1 MPLFS
6 SAFDN
11 QHAHLTERVP
21 EKLTRFIWM
30 NFGSVPLDEILM
42 NGSVTAWR
50 IEPCTKVT
58 LGDSPYLTDH
68 HPNEMSF

>member
-1 MPLFS
+1 ML
-6 SAFDN
+6 SA
-11 QHAHLTERVP
+11 EGVP